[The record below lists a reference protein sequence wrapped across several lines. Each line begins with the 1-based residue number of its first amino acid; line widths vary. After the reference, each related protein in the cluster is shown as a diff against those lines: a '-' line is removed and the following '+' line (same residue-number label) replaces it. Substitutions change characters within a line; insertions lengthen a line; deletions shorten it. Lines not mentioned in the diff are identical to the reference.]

1 MYTGELGSAHSTG
14 GVQALAQACDTYD
27 ARRVGE
33 THPEK
38 TWMCHGKDSARETH
52 PERHGKDTANTAP
65 THGKALQNMA
75 KTGNDMSK
83 TWQRIGQS
91 HGRHGK
97 HMAKT
102 LPGHAQDMANA
113 WQAKT
118 WQLDGKHGKHTTTPQ
133 DMAKDGSVMAK
144 DGAKTWHRRD
154 THTWQRQT
162 GRDMAKT

>member
-1 MYTGELGSAHSTG
+1 
-14 GVQALAQACDTYD
+14 
-27 ARRVGE
+27 
-33 THPEK
+33 
-38 TWMCHGKDSARETH
+38 
-52 PERHGKDTANTAP
+52 
-65 THGKALQNMA
+65 MA
-75 KTGNDMSK
+75 KTGKDMSK

-118 WQLDGKHGKHTTTPQ
+118 WQLDGKHGNHTATPQ

-144 DGAKTWHRRD
+144 DGAKTWHRHD
-154 THTWQRQT
+154 TH
-162 GRDMAKT
+162 MAKT